1 MVVVKKV
8 GATGEV
14 YIIFEDEFHIF
25 DWEFIAASP
34 MRNLNL

>member
-1 MVVVKKV
+1 MVKKV

-14 YIIFEDEFHIF
+14 YEYIIFEDEFHIF